1 MSILRITFH
10 ISEEFMLVGDLTVAF
25 HMVHHLHEVVGEAF
39 EVDRSG
45 CWAPP
50 EMEVGLGLI
59 CQLDPRL
66 APSFIE
72 DTSYQI
78 AVVTRQDLKL
88 VNPTFQGVA
97 NPRVRIHQ
105 NRARLTHQQ
114 LIDILPVNRRGHG
127 SSGDLVAPRSTQQ
140 YLLIF

>member
-1 MSILRITFH
+1 
-10 ISEEFMLVGDLTVAF
+10 
-25 HMVHHLHEVVGEAF
+25 
-39 EVDRSG
+39 
-45 CWAPP
+45 
-50 EMEVGLGLI
+50 MEVGLGLI

-78 AVVTRQDLKL
+78 AVITRQDLKL

-97 NPRVRIHQ
+97 NARVRIHK
-105 NRARLTHQQ
+105 NRTRLPHQQ
-114 LIDILPVNRRGHG
+114 LIDILPVNRRGHRG
-127 SSGDLVAPRSTQQ
+127 SGDLVAPRPTQQ